1 MNSMTG
7 YGKGVAEGGQ
17 RKLTIE
23 IKSVNHRYLDLLF
36 KLPRGLNYLEDGLRK
51 QIQKTIQR
59 GHLDIYCTY
68 DDNREGKSDVRLDN
82 IVAKEY
88 MTMAAELEKLGFQND
103 MTASQVMRMPE
114 VLLTKGAEDDEDAI
128 KVLAEQAIFDALNML
143 TEMRAR
149 EGAALAADIL
159 KKLDGTESL
168 LAEVKQRA
176 PLVAAEYKTKLAAKI
191 TEALA
196 GVQLD
201 ESRLLNEV
209 AFFVDRAA
217 IDEEITRLSC
227 HIEQGRKIIAEN
239 NSAGRKLDFL
249 VQEMNREV
257 NTIGSKS
264 NDLAITQ
271 KVLGLKGEIEK
282 IREQV
287 QNIE

>member
-17 RKLTIE
+17 RKVTIE
-23 IKSVNHRYLDLLF
+23 TKSVNHRYLDLLF
-36 KLPRGLNYLEDGLRK
+36 KLPRGLNYLEDCLRK
-51 QIQKTIQR
+51 HLQKTVQR

-68 DDNREGKSDVRLDN
+68 EDNREGKSAVRIDS
-82 IVAKEY
+82 IIAKEY
-88 MTMAAELEKLGFQND
+88 MAMAAELEKLGFQND

-128 KVLAEQAIFDALNML
+128 KALAEQAIEDAQKML
-143 TEMRAR
+143 CEMRER

-159 KKLDGTESL
+159 QRLDTAEQQ
-168 LAEVKQRA
+168 LACIKQRA
-176 PLVAAEYKTKLAAKI
+176 PLVAEDFKNKLTTKI
-191 TEALA
+191 TDALA

-201 ESRLLNEV
+201 EARLLNEV

-217 IDEEITRLSC
+217 IDEEITRLSS
-227 HIEQGRKIIAEN
+227 HFVQGRKIIAEN
-239 NSAGRKLDFL
+239 NSVGRKLDFL
-249 VQEMNREV
+249 VQEMNREI

-271 KVLGLKGEIEK
+271 KVLELKGEIEK

>member
-17 RKLTIE
+17 RKITIE

-51 QIQKTIQR
+51 QIQRTAQR

-68 DDNREGKSDVRLDN
+68 EDNREGKSDVRLDS

-88 MTMAAELEKLGFQND
+88 MAMAAELEKLGFQND
-103 MTASQVMRMPE
+103 MTASQVLRMPE

-128 KVLAEQAIFDALNML
+128 RVLAEQAMDDAQKML
-143 TEMRAR
+143 REMRER

-159 KKLDGTESL
+159 KKLDT
-168 LAEVKQRA
+168 AKQQLDCIKERA
-176 PLVAAEYKTKLAAKI
+176 PRVADEFKTKLAAKI
-191 TEALA
+191 TDALA

-201 ESRLLNEV
+201 EARLLNEV

-227 HIEQGRKIIAEN
+227 HIEQGKKIIVEN

-249 VQEMNREV
+249 VQEMNREI

-271 KVLGLKGEIEK
+271 KVLELKGEIEK

>member
-51 QIQKTIQR
+51 QIQKTVQR

-68 DDNREGKSDVRLDN
+68 EDNREGKSDVRLDS

-88 MTMAAELEKLGFQND
+88 MSMAAELEKLGFQND

-128 KVLAEQAIFDALNML
+128 KVLAEQAIFDALDML
-143 TEMRAR
+143 SVMRAR

-159 KKLDGTESL
+159 KKLDGAESL

-201 ESRLLNEV
+201 EARLLNEV

-217 IDEEITRLSC
+217 VDEEITRLSC
-227 HIEQGRKIIAEN
+227 HIEQGRKIISEN

>member
-1 MNSMTG
+1 MTG
-7 YGKGVAEGGQ
+7 YGKGVREGGQ
-17 RKLTIE
+17 RKITIE

-36 KLPRGLNYLEDGLRK
+36 KLPRGLNFLEDCLRK
-51 QIQKTIQR
+51 RVQKTVQR
-59 GHLDIYCTY
+59 GHIDIYCTY
-68 DDNREGKSDVRLDN
+68 EDNREGKSAVRLDS

-88 MTMAAELEKLGFQND
+88 MAMAAELEKLGFSND

-114 VLLTKGAEDDEDAI
+114 VLITKGADDDEEAI
-128 KVLAEQAIFDALNML
+128 KALAEQAIDDALSML
-143 TEMRAR
+143 CEMRKR
-149 EGAALAADIL
+149 EGNALAADIL
-159 KKLDGTESL
+159 KRLDDAENM
-168 LAEVKQRA
+168 LAEIKQRA
-176 PLVAAEYKTKLAAKI
+176 PLVAADFKTRLTAKI

-196 GVQLD
+196 GVQYD
-201 ESRLLNEV
+201 EARLLNEV

-227 HIEQGRKIIAEN
+227 HFAQGHKIIEEN

-249 VQEMNREV
+249 VQEMNREI

-264 NDLAITQ
+264 NDLAIAQ
-271 KVLGLKGEIEK
+271 KVIELKGEIEK